1 MAFGAPRALV
11 NTGGRNDRNR
21 CAGISRG
28 RSGLGDLLHEAV
40 IPLRVLAITSNVSFI
55 LYGYWAGIE
64 PVMLLHIVLLPV
76 NAFRLLQ
83 ALQVRVSSR
92 FPQPWRRQRV
102 GLPAQPVR
110 RDGVYSS
117 GIPALRNPT
126 K

>member
-1 MAFGAPRALV
+1 MTGIDAL
-11 NTGGRNDRNR
+11 GFLA
-21 CAGISRG
+21 AG
-28 RSGLGDLLHEAV
+28 LVLATFCMKQL
-40 IPLRVLAITSNVSFI
+40 IPLRTLAIASNVSFI

-64 PVMLLHIVLLPV
+64 PVLILHVILLPV
-76 NAFRLLQ
+76 NVFRLLQ